1 MMDVSELL
9 LMTKEKGASDL
20 HLSAGIA
27 PTLRIHG
34 KLVKVEHDP
43 LNKEDMHTMLYDI
56 LSDENRARFEENK
69 ELDFSIE
76 LSNVGRFRVNAFY
89 QRRGEGASFRLIPD
103 HIKSLADLGMPPI
116 VEKLSYIERGLV
128 LVTGPTGSGKS
139 TTLASMLDIINRERY
154 SHIITIE
161 DPIEFVHQAKNCLV
175 NQREV
180 GFHTKSFTAALRSA
194 LREDPDVILVGEMR
208 DLETISMALTAA
220 ETGHVVFATLH
231 TNSAPQT
238 IDRIVDVFPP
248 HQQSQIR
255 TQLSDALQGV
265 VSQTLIPTI
274 DGHGRVCAAE
284 VMVASSAIRNLIR
297 EGKTHQMPSIIQTS
311 AKDGMQSM
319 DQTLRNLVMQRKISS
334 SDAFRFAIDKSG
346 FERSQPSPT
355 MGAGA
360 SAYGQPQPQQR
371 MGGESPRAMGQR
383 FY

>member
-9 LMTKEKGASDL
+9 LLTKEKSASDL

-34 KLVKVEHDP
+34 TLEKVDHDP
-43 LNKEDMHTMLYDI
+43 LTKEDMHTMLYDI

-76 LSNVGRFRVNAFY
+76 LANVGRFRVNAFY
-89 QRRGEGASFRLIPD
+89 QRRGEGASFRLIPEN
-103 HIKSLADLGMPPI
+103 IKSLSDLGMPPI
-116 VEKLSYIERGLV
+116 VEKLAHIERGLV

-139 TTLASMLDIINRERY
+139 TTLASMINIINTERY
-154 SHIITIE
+154 QHIITIE

-274 DGHGRVCAAE
+274 DGHGRVCAVE
-284 VMVASSAIRNLIR
+284 IMVASSAIRNLIR

-311 AKDGMQSM
+311 ARDGMQSM
-319 DQTLRNLVMQRKISS
+319 DQTLRNLVMQRKISPD
-334 SDAFRFAIDKSG
+334 DAFRFAIDKSG
-346 FERSQPSPT
+346 FERSPSAAG
-355 MGAGA
+355 MGA
-360 SAYGQPQPQQR
+360 SKYGQQPQPQSR
-371 MGGESPRAMGQR
+371 PVGEPPRAMGQR